1 MRPQGKFELI
11 NQVKHNTTLVGLGHN
26 LPPGVPLWDG
36 SPLSS
41 FFGTHDGL
49 IGALGEK
56 GELCRFSHESC
67 PAFTLRGDESSPRLA
82 HVAINNTD
90 RVTIIFLASPAAN
103 LMHILEFSS
112 VLGFFEWYSDPSA
125 DPPANG
131 VYSHPSLPTD
141 KPDSQGEIPAG
152 LRPSLSR
159 VSVVDRRHFMVPG
172 RAKKLVAF
180 ATGFVLLTETGE
192 VYTWGDARHD
202 RCLGRSV
209 DVSRPHATRRP
220 RITLRPFLANTLIRH

>member
-1 MRPQGKFELI
+1 MRPQGEFGLI

-36 SPLSS
+36 PPLSS

-49 IGALGEK
+49 IGALGEN
-56 GELCRFSHESC
+56 GQLFRFSYESH

-82 HVAINNTD
+82 HVAINNAD

-103 LMHILEFSS
+103 LIHILEFSS

-125 DPPANG
+125 DPLANG

-141 KPDSQGEIPAG
+141 KPDSRDEIPAG
-152 LRPSLSR
+152 LRPSLSH

-180 ATGFVLLTETGE
+180 ATGFVILTETGE

-209 DVSRPHATRRP
+209 DVSRPYATRRP
-220 RITLRPFLANTLIRH
+220 RITLRPFLANTLMRH